1 MAAEGAVG
9 AALGARSAVLGPYR
23 AGQAMVAD
31 HWRRARPLAGCQPR
45 RHIGSHRPERPLRR
59 LREQGS
65 RYRTQRA
72 VSRGE
77 LRPDGT
83 GAVSGSPHAVAA
95 AVKSRPSVGGARGAN
110 AQTLNLKCMTS
121 PSWTM

>member
-1 MAAEGAVG
+1 STVSAWRDVSAEWQLSVPAF
-9 AALGARSAVLGPYR
+9 
-23 AGQAMVAD
+23 
-31 HWRRARPLAGCQPR
+31 HPR
-45 RHIGSHRPERPLRR
+45 RQTGGHRPDRSVAR

-65 RYRTQRA
+65 RDRTQRA

-95 AVKSRPSVGGARGAN
+95 AVKSRPSVGGASGAN
-110 AQTLNLKCMTS
+110 AQTLKLKCMTS